1 MTTVKYALVDSP
13 FGTLL
18 AARGDQGLVRLA
30 FPEEG
35 TDPVLHEL
43 RDWFGEVPKK
53 NALDDERRELDEYFD
68 GNRTRFELPVDM
80 TMSANGFSRKVLA
93 ATGKIPYGSVSTYR
107 DVAAKA
113 GNARAAR
120 AAGNALRQNP
130 VPIVVPCHRVL
141 RTGGALG
148 GYGGGLDVKRWLL
161 DLERGERL
169 F

>member
-1 MTTVKYALVDSP
+1 MTTVHYTLVDSP

-18 AARGDQGLVRLA
+18 AARGDRGLVRLA

-35 TDPVLHEL
+35 TDPVLEEL
-43 RDWFGEVPKK
+43 ADAFGAFPKK
-53 NALDDERRELDEYFD
+53 NGFGDEQRELDEYFD
-68 GNRTRFELPVDM
+68 GNRTRFDLPVDM
-80 TMSANGFSRKVLA
+80 MLSANGFALKVLR

-130 VPIVVPCHRVL
+130 VPIVVPCHRVVQS
-141 RTGGALG
+141 GGGLG
-148 GYGGGLDVKRWLL
+148 GYAGHEDRKAYLL
-161 DLERGERL
+161 DLEGAARP
-169 F
+169 